1 MKNLIVYASTHGAA
15 AECARRLSLAL
26 GGETDVV
33 DLNGKT
39 GADPSP
45 YDTVVVGS
53 SVYAGKIQKNAG
65 SFCRK
70 YESVLLQKP
79 LGIFFSS
86 MSQDEKE
93 IRAYLEVGFPQEL
106 VKHLSAYNSF
116 GGAFYFS
123 RLNFAERTLAKMI
136 VRAMGKRGDA
146 VAAKADPGRD
156 FVTIS
161 DERIAAFARQMKSSW
176 EGPDQFRKKEG
187 QDGH

>member
-1 MKNLIVYASTHGAA
+1 MKNLIVYASKHGAA
-15 AECARRLSLAL
+15 AECARRLSLVL
-26 GGETDVV
+26 EGETEVV

-45 YDTVVVGS
+45 YDRIVVGS
-53 SVYAGKIQKNAG
+53 SVYAGRIRKNAG

-86 MSQDEKE
+86 MSQDGKD
-93 IRAYLEVGFPQEL
+93 IKAYLGAGFSPEL
-106 VKHLSAYNSF
+106 IKHLSAYGSF

-123 RLNFAERTLAKMI
+123 RMNFAERALVKTMVK
-136 VRAMGKRGDA
+136 AMGKRGDGRT
-146 VAAKADPGRD
+146 AKADLSGD

-161 DERIAAFARQMKSSW
+161 DERISAFAKRMETAGES
-176 EGPDQFRKKEG
+176 PDKFRKKEG